1 MRYNECSWLGNNLHQ
16 MFLICGMI
24 CFLIILQ
31 EETCSAAP
39 SGLVAW
45 WRGEGNANDSVG
57 ANNPSVI
64 SGIDYNDG
72 EVGQAFQ
79 FDGRTSLITVP
90 RSPNLTVSNL
100 TVEAWIFPTDNASP
114 RPIIDCGGSGQASSI
129 QLWVNTTGGFSVNP
143 GALHAVIRDESG
155 GYEVDDPDPVAPINK
170 WSHVAFTADA
180 KTRTLRLYCN
190 GLLVATAASPN
201 ALHQDLFSNL
211 NIGYRDAASRELLA
225 GLHFYGALDE
235 IRIYNRVLDDGQIRA
250 SYLAGSHGKSDVG
263 KEGEIIPAGEQVF
276 PGVNSSVVGS
286 YPTLSI
292 SNSGANIFLSWPTGA
307 ANYKLQGADTL
318 TPVTAWSNL
327 VVTLET
333 NGDKIMVTL
342 PASKPSQFF
351 RLSQP

>member
-1 MRYNECSWLGNNLHQ
+1 
-16 MFLICGMI
+16 MI

-64 SGIDYNDG
+64 SGIGYNDG
-72 EVGQAFQ
+72 EVGRAFQ
-79 FDGRTSLITVP
+79 FDGSTSLITVP
-90 RSPNLTVSNL
+90 RSPCLTISNL
-100 TVEAWIFPTDNASP
+100 TVEAWIFPTDNTAP
-114 RPIIDCGGSGQASSI
+114 RPIIDCGGPGQASSI
-129 QLWVNTTGGFSVNP
+129 QLWVNTTGGISVNP

-155 GYEVDDPDPVAPINK
+155 GYEVDDPDPVAPMNK
-170 WSHVAFTADA
+170 WSHVAFTADGN
-180 KTRTLRLYCN
+180 TRILRLYCN
-190 GLLVATAASPN
+190 GLLVATAAAPN
-201 ALHQDLFSNL
+201 ALHQGLFFNV
-211 NIGYRDAASRELLA
+211 NIGYRDAASREILA
-225 GLHFYGALDE
+225 GLHFFGGLDE
-235 IRIYNRVLDDGQIRA
+235 IKIYDRVLNEDEILA

-263 KEGEIIPAGEQVF
+263 KEGEIVSAGEQVF
-276 PGVNSSVVGS
+276 PGVNSSVVGL

-292 SNSGANIFLSWPTGA
+292 SNSGANIFLSWPTGV
-307 ANYKLQGADTL
+307 ANFKLQGADTL
-318 TPVTAWSNL
+318 TPVTVWSNL
-327 VVTLET
+327 AVTLET

>member
-1 MRYNECSWLGNNLHQ
+1 
-16 MFLICGMI
+16 
-24 CFLIILQ
+24 
-31 EETCSAAP
+31 
-39 SGLVAW
+39 
-45 WRGEGNANDSVG
+45 
-57 ANNPSVI
+57 
-64 SGIDYNDG
+64 
-72 EVGQAFQ
+72 
-79 FDGRTSLITVP
+79 
-90 RSPNLTVSNL
+90 
-100 TVEAWIFPTDNASP
+100 
-114 RPIIDCGGSGQASSI
+114 
-129 QLWVNTTGGFSVNP
+129 LWVNTTGGFSVNP

-201 ALHQDLFSNL
+201 ALHQDLFSNV

-225 GLHFYGALDE
+225 GLHFFGGLDE
-235 IRIYNRVLDDGQIRA
+235 IKIYDRVLNEGQIRA
-250 SYLAGSHGKSDVG
+250 SHLAGSHGKSDVG
-263 KEGEIIPAGEQVF
+263 EEGEIVSAGKQAF
-276 PGVNSSVVGS
+276 SGVNSSVVGS

-307 ANYKLQGADTL
+307 ANFKLQGADTL
-318 TPVTAWSNL
+318 TPVTVWSNL
-327 VVTLET
+327 AVTLET

>member
-1 MRYNECSWLGNNLHQ
+1 
-16 MFLICGMI
+16 MI

-64 SGIDYNDG
+64 SGIGYNDG

-79 FDGRTSLITVP
+79 FNGRTSLITVP

-114 RPIIDCGGSGQASSI
+114 RPIVDCGGPGQASSI

-155 GYEVDDPDPVAPINK
+155 GYEVDDPDSVAPVNK

-180 KTRTLRLYCN
+180 QTRTLRLYCN

-235 IRIYNRVLDDGQIRA
+235 IKIYNQVLNDGQIRA
-250 SYLAGSHGKSDVG
+250 SYLAGSHGKPDVG
-263 KEGEIIPAGEQVF
+263 NEGEIVSAGEPVF
-276 PGVNSSVVGS
+276 PGVNSSMVGL

-318 TPVTAWSNL
+318 TPVTVWSNL
-327 VVTLET
+327 AVTLET